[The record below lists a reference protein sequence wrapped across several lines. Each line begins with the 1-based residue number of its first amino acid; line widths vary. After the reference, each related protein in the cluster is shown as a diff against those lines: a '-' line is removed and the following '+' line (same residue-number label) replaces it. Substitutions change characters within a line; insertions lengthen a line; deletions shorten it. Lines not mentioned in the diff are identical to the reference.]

1 MYSRDESKFV
11 SAGHVS
17 SITISFSPCCRTIS
31 GILPENSPF
40 GDGNPRCK
48 ESTYIQK
55 LLANFGFKCS
65 VIENNIESVSP
76 SITI

>member
-1 MYSRDESKFV
+1 M
-11 SAGHVS
+11 S
-17 SITISFSPCCRTIS
+17 SVTTSFSPCCRAIS

-40 GDGNPRCK
+40 GDGNPGCK

-65 VIENNIESVSP
+65 VIVNNIESCLQV
-76 SITI
+76 